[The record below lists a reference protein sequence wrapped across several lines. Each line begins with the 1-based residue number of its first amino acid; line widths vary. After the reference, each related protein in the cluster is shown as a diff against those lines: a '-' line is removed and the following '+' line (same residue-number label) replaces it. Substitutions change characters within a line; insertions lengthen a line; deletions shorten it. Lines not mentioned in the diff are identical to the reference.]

1 MNIFLG
7 IMLNLIV
14 IFYMNFFLN
23 KAIPILVLLFYS
35 KNKDKIVF
43 FIDNNYIEKIVK
55 FLIYLFVTY
64 LIWFQLNIL
73 WLKNK
78 QLSFKKHP

>member
-73 WLKNK
+73 
-78 QLSFKKHP
+78 